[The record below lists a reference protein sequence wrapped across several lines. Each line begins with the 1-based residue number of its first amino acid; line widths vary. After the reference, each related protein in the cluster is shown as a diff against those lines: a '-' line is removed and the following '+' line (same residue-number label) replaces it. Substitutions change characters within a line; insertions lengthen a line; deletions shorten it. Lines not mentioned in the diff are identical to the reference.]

1 MQKKDMRLRRKRRI
15 RSKISGTKE
24 VPRISVFRSIKH
36 IYAQIIN
43 DVKGTTLVSFSDKKL
58 KDGGGKSKIE
68 VASYVGEK
76 LAELAKSKKITKA
89 VFDKGSYKF
98 HGRVKAL
105 ADGLRRGGLKF

>member
-1 MQKKDMRLRRKRRI
+1 MLLPFFFLCSFFSFKVT
-15 RSKISGTKE
+15 SFVTS
-24 VPRISVFRSIKH
+24 
-36 IYAQIIN
+36 
-43 DVKGTTLVSFSDKKL
+43 GTTLVSFSDKKL